1 MEKVSC
7 SNYGYRQW
15 KLAEV
20 IPSMAKIGYKGI
32 EIVTHQLGWPMGFH
46 LMPEWMAQSS
56 EYMDGLTKC
65 LEENKMQV
73 CCVSPHVEFGVDDQR
88 EYYVGEAKKQ
98 VDLAV
103 KVKSKLIRIHATQ
116 LPEIPKGITRG
127 VFLEKMVSALA
138 ASTDYAKSK
147 GVKLGIETSHYHLK
161 EIPLKEV
168 VDAVG
173 SDYLGVTWHTMV
185 EDSPEKMVSDFGN
198 KIFHLHLSEATRKG
212 GIAFQIFFMRRRGMS
227 DAEIRKNLGLT
238 QKAFDEVLSYLS
250 KHFFIGEG
258 DIDFKA
264 IVKALKG
271 IGYSG
276 WWNFE
281 GHWTVDP
288 EADAKK
294 GFIYINRLLEGKN
307 S

>member
-1 MEKVSC
+1 MAKISC

-15 KLAEV
+15 KLADV
-20 IPSMAKIGYKGI
+20 IPNMAKIGYKGI

-56 EYMDGLTKC
+56 EYMDSLMAC

-73 CCVSPHVEFGVDDQR
+73 CCVSPHVEYGVDDQR

-103 KVKSKLIRIHATQ
+103 KVKSSLIRIHATQ
-116 LPEIPKGITRG
+116 LPEIPKGTPRS
-127 VFLEKMVSALA
+127 VFLENLVGGLA

-168 VDAVG
+168 VGAVD

-185 EDSPEKMVSDFGN
+185 DDSPEKMVSDFGS
-198 KIFHLHLSEATRKG
+198 KIFHLHLSEATKKG
-212 GIAFQIFFMRRRGMS
+212 SMAFHIFIMRMRGTS
-227 DAEIRKNLGLT
+227 DPEIRKKLGLT

-250 KHFFIGEG
+250 RHFFIGEG
-258 DIDFKA
+258 DINFKA

-271 IGYSG
+271 IGYNG

-288 EADAKK
+288 EADARK
-294 GFIYINRLLEGKN
+294 GFAYINQLLKE
-307 S
+307 